1 MRSVAKSRSN
11 GYKSIT
17 KNQWMNLTT
26 TISAFK
32 IEEYIDEVWK
42 KELKD
47 LIYYNYGYLFSK
59 TKNEIYRVLNKP
71 TANSLKND

>member
-1 MRSVAKSRSN
+1 MRSIAKSRSN

-32 IEEYIDEVWK
+32 IEEYIAEVK
-42 KELKD
+42 VKGLD
-47 LIYYNYGYLFSK
+47 IL
-59 TKNEIYRVLNKP
+59 
-71 TANSLKND
+71 